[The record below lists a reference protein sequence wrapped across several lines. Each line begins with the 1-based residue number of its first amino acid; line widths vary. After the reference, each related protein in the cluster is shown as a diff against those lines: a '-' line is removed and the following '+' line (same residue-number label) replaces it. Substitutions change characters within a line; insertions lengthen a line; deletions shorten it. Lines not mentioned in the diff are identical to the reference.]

1 MARRNTRELIL
12 GTSLEL
18 FNLHGEPNV
27 TTNHIADEA
36 DISPGNLYYHFHSK
50 DDIVIELFKRF
61 LARLQPLIEVPG
73 DVPMQAEDLWFQLHL
88 TFEVK
93 GEFRFL
99 YRNLADLTARIP
111 DLDRAMR
118 GLLRRERQAASN
130 LLGGLEK
137 AGAMAIDSIQR
148 EMLADNILLS
158 LTYWI
163 PFADLLAPGGLDD
176 SRSQAAAIARVM
188 LMVTPW
194 LREPEQTQFRLLAAD
209 YLEHSGLPGM
219 QDRL

>member
-12 GTSLEL
+12 ETSLVL
-18 FNLHGEPNV
+18 FNHYGEPNV

-36 DISPGNLYYHFHSK
+36 DISPGNLYYHFNSK

-61 LARLQPLIEVPG
+61 LARFQPLIDVPG
-73 DVPMQAEDLWFQLHL
+73 DVLLHPEDLWFQLHL
-88 TFEVK
+88 SFELK

-118 GLLRRERQAASN
+118 GLLMRERQAARN
-130 LLGGLEK
+130 LLGGLEQ
-137 AGAMAIDSIQR
+137 AGAVTFGAGQKEMLSDSI
-148 EMLADNILLS
+148 LLN

-163 PFADLLAPGGLDD
+163 SFADLLEPGGLDD
-176 SRSQAAAIARVM
+176 GSSQTAAIARVM

-194 LREPEQTQFRLLAAD
+194 LRQPERDQFQLLANE
-209 YLEHSGLPGM
+209 YLARSE
-219 QDRL
+219 